1 VAAYLEAFRSGRI
14 EVATAPVVPESLATT
29 MSRLEYARVTAG
41 KQRLVRVG
49 LGPATLDLHNTAI
62 TRACF
67 ERMGGIDRR
76 LPTLGEHD
84 LGARLHQ
91 HGVVIARLGENAV
104 RHVSHGPM
112 SAYLR
117 VLWAQGQ
124 DRGQLLEL
132 RDPGFVTRYFE
143 GDRLVRFRPRMGM
156 LRWPLVAGLA
166 ALGVLELAGLHVASA
181 GGLRWVAH
189 RLFAEVSHTT
199 SRLAALTTLG
209 KAIAR

>member
-1 VAAYLEAFRSGRI
+1 VAGFLEAFRSGGI
-14 EVATAPVVPESLATT
+14 EVATGPVVPESLATT
-29 MSRLEYARVTAG
+29 MSRLEYAQVTAS
-41 KQRLVRVG
+41 KARLERVG
-49 LGPATLDLHNTAI
+49 LGTSDFDLHNSAI

-67 ERMGGIDRR
+67 ERMGGIDAR
-76 LPTLGEHD
+76 LPSFGEHD

-91 HGVVIARLGENAV
+91 HGVAIARLGENAV

-124 DRGQLLEL
+124 DRGRLLEL
-132 RDPGFVTRYFE
+132 RDPGFVTRYFQ
-143 GDRLVRFRPRMGM
+143 GDRLVRFRPRMRT

-166 ALGVLELAGLHVASA
+166 TLGALEVAGLRVAAAA
-181 GGLRWVAH
+181 GLQRGAH
-189 RLFAEVSHTT
+189 RLFSALSFTT

-209 KAIAR
+209 KAGPR